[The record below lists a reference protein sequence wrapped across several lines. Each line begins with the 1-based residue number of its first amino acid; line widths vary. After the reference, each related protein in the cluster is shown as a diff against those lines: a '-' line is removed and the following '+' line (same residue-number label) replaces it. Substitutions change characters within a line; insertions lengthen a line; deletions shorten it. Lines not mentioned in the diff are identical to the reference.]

1 MKEFQNIGKQMPYK
15 ESEAYLNQ
23 LISQST
29 ENAISQAPKRTAT
42 IRRMR
47 YIAAAAAV
55 ALLVTIGV
63 TQCTGTSEPQMAQ
76 TEQAGPLDEFLN
88 SLSDEEAQLLA
99 YYDIEEIPEY
109 E

>member
-1 MKEFQNIGKQMPYK
+1 MPYK

-63 TQCTGTSEPQMAQ
+63 TQFTGTSEPQMAQ